1 MSPAVSVHRLAWRL
15 AVLSLAAIAFVRA
28 CVLVLH
34 SPMLALA
41 NSYDQVRY
49 TACIDV
55 APLRPGVPADASNPQ
70 APLRVFAFTH
80 FSFASC
86 YWTSDLLLTAPV
98 ALGWNLVEHLGG
110 DSAHSIRTLGVLR
123 VAVWCALGWWLTLAL
138 CQANLHV
145 AALVNGLWL
154 AVVAADPANTL
165 YFNTFYAEP
174 AALIGLYASIGGATL
189 LAAERSRHAV
199 VMTLLGA
206 CVLALSK
213 FQHLA
218 LPALLGI
225 GLLFACGRSARLA
238 ATLLLAG
245 SLVGGLAATAN
256 RHFAQETMHGIA
268 SANRA
273 DFVLSALLMNVD
285 DPAATAA
292 HLGLPAE
299 CARHANVDGLFVL
312 PEPYEKICSGI
323 ENVSTARTWLALLRE
338 PAAFARALLHTP
350 ALTLPWLPDYLG
362 IVEGEDHG
370 KLPPA
375 QWSLATAFGSSA
387 ETAWVLLLA
396 PWIVLFAAWRARRP
410 ARAYATVCATAS
422 AAIVAIAF
430 FGEGYVDL
438 AKHVELAFD
447 AALASLCLPCVWLLP
462 REQPVGGAEAA
473 LLAEHG
479 A

>member
-1 MSPAVSVHRLAWRL
+1 VSPGVSAYRPAWRL
-15 AVLSLAAIAFVRA
+15 AALLLAVIACVRA
-28 CVLVLH
+28 CILVLH

-70 APLRVFAFTH
+70 APLRVYAFTH

-98 ALGWNLVEHLGG
+98 ALGWKLVEHLGG
-110 DSAHSIRTLGVLR
+110 DSAHSIRTLGLLR
-123 VAVWCALGWWLTLAL
+123 VAVWCALGWWLTRAL
-138 CQANLHV
+138 CRANLHT

-154 AVVAADPANTL
+154 AAVAADPANTL
-165 YFNTFYAEP
+165 YLNTFYAEP

-189 LAAERSRHAV
+189 LTAEHSRQAV
-199 VMTLLGA
+199 AMTLLGA

-213 FQHLA
+213 FQHVA

-225 GLLFACGRSARLA
+225 GLLFACGRSARLT

-245 SLVGGLAATAN
+245 TLVGGLAATAN

-285 DPAATAA
+285 DPTATAA
-292 HLGLPAE
+292 RLGLPAD

-323 ENVSTARTWLALLRE
+323 DKISTPQTWLALLGE
-338 PAAFARALLHTP
+338 PVAFARTLLRTP

-362 IVEGEDHG
+362 IVEGMDHG

-375 QWSLATAFGSSA
+375 QWSLATAFGSS
-387 ETAWVLLLA
+387 TVIAWVLLLA

-410 ARAYATVCATAS
+410 ARAYAALCATAS
-422 AAIVAIAF
+422 AAIVAIAL

-447 AALASLCLPCVWLLP
+447 AVLASLCLPCVGWLR
-462 REQPVGGAEAA
+462 REQTAGSAG
-473 LLAEHG
+473 LADPDHS